1 MIVYH
6 IIKSK
11 NGARFFP
18 LVPEYMYYVN
28 RFRQMRRQK

>member
-6 IIKSK
+6 
-11 NGARFFP
+11 ARFFP